1 MICSRILLISFGVNW
16 LHSLLLSIC
25 PNVSSV
31 GFRSAEA
38 KLWFMVRREI
48 QHPFFFL
55 KYHEEL
61 CLVADQNEKGIEV
74 AWHLYF
80 QANVI
85 TFDALG
91 FSDMFFMGFFLIID
105 CYAFWNWVQKPNAKT
120 GVAEPDETF
129 FCVVSLEILQIF
141 FLDIGV
147 DVERDLITEDNG
159 WNFRNFY
166 QLWINFIW
174 GNVPL
179 GGLYEILVTSS

>member
-31 GFRSAEA
+31 GFRSTEA

-85 TFDALG
+85 TFDALR
-91 FSDMFFMGFFLIID
+91 FSDMLFMGFFLIID
-105 CYAFWNWVQKPNAKT
+105 CYAIWNWVQKPNAKT

-129 FCVVSLEILQIF
+129 FLCGF
-141 FLDIGV
+141 
-147 DVERDLITEDNG
+147 
-159 WNFRNFY
+159 FRNITDIFPRY
-166 QLWINFIW
+166 WSGRWKGFNHWRQWLKFSKFLPALN
-174 GNVPL
+174 
-179 GGLYEILVTSS
+179 